1 MFSVDIAF
9 LIFFLALIAAF
20 TFSDSL
26 AWAET
31 TNNPYWTQRVVTV
44 NPNPPAVVV
53 RRTPTPVAKPQ
64 PKPAPQVTTRA
75 TPIVVRQTPRYIRN
89 STGGTR
95 HQAITSRN
103 GQAATQVCGGPIEIR
118 NRQGKCNELDYDR
131 HFLEFVQ
138 NQGLK
143 CAKSA
148 GQKAF
153 GFTPT
158 RIGLRTHEG
167 QVSLNRTVSGTSN
180 VSNHA
185 VGRAMDVF
193 EVDVYNG
200 SAHNQMSKRSSRAF
214 YENFRDCWRQEVQRI
229 GTSTLSDP
237 CGPSFG
243 CLDHNY
249 NSAHWDHMH
258 MSLPQTRSNRDRYNI
273 VCT

>member
-1 MFSVDIAF
+1 M
-9 LIFFLALIAAF
+9 IFFLALIAAF
-20 TFSDSL
+20 TFSDST

-31 TNNPYWTQRVVTV
+31 TNNPYWTQRVVPV
-44 NPNPPAVVV
+44 NPNPPAVTV
-53 RRTPTPVAKPQ
+53 RRTPTPVAT
-64 PKPAPQVTTRA
+64 PAPRPTSQSNSV
-75 TPIVVRQTPRYIRN
+75 IVRQTPRYIRN
-89 STGGTR
+89 STGGSR
-95 HQAITSRN
+95 QDAITSRG

-118 NRQGKCNELDYDR
+118 NRKGQCNDIDFDR

-153 GFTPT
+153 GWTPT
-158 RIGLRTHEG
+158 RIGLRTIEG
-167 QVSLNRTVSGTSN
+167 QVSMNRKVSGSSR

-200 SAHNQMSKRSSRAF
+200 SAHNSVVMHRNQMSKRSSRTF
-214 YENFRDCWRQEVQRI
+214 YEGFRDCWRQEVQKV
-229 GTSTLSDP
+229 GTRTFSDP

-249 NSAHWDHMH
+249 NEKHWDHMH
-258 MSLPQTRSNRDRYNI
+258 MSLPPTRTNRKRHNI

>member
-1 MFSVDIAF
+1 M
-9 LIFFLALIAAF
+9 LLFLALIAAF

-31 TNNPYWTQRVVTV
+31 TNNPYWTQRVMPV
-44 NPNPPAVVV
+44 NPNPPAVTV
-53 RRTPTPVAKPQ
+53 RRTPAPVAKPQ
-64 PKPAPQVTTRA
+64 PQKAPQVTTYA
-75 TPIVVRQTPRYIRN
+75 KPIVVHQTPRYIRN
-89 STGGTR
+89 STGGSR
-95 HQAITSRN
+95 QHAISSRS

-118 NRQGKCNELDYDR
+118 HRNGKCNELDYDR

-158 RIGLRTHEG
+158 KIGLRTHEG
-167 QVSLNRTVSGTSN
+167 QVSLNRTVSGTSS

-185 VGRAMDVF
+185 IGRAIDVF

-200 SAHNQMSKRSSRAF
+200 SAHNSVVMHRNQMSKHSSRAF
-214 YENFRDCWRQEVQRI
+214 YENFRDCWRQEVQRT

-237 CGPSFG
+237 CGPTFG

-258 MSLPQTRSNRDRYNI
+258 MSLPQTRTNRRRHNI